1 MIEELFKQFLEHAK
15 TLKAATAFLWRR
27 MGALRLPQ
35 VAGSLSYTTVLSLV
49 PLLVIVLSILTIL
62 PQFQGFQKEIQNFMT
77 ENLMPARMSKIV
89 MQQIT
94 TFTERSSRLSLV
106 GGVFL
111 IFSSLSTMSII
122 DRAFDD
128 IWQIKKSTSFRRN
141 LAIYWAVITLGPFVF
156 GGALFLINF
165 VMHGLSLI
173 NIPLLGPLLNWLLPF
188 VLSMGAFAALYV
200 FVPNRKVLWKDALV
214 GGFLA
219 ALVFL
224 LLTKSFSAV
233 FKYFSGY
240 AILYGAFSIVPAFFL
255 WLYVFW
261 MGILFGAGITANLPI
276 LKYERWRREARAGD
290 RLPEALMVL
299 YLLHQAQRSPA
310 RMMSWSAL
318 QQQIKL
324 NSEELAHIVECL
336 QARGW
341 VGKIQRTDG
350 GYGWALIAD
359 GEQVR
364 LADVYDAFVFDTP
377 YFANLAEQ
385 QNLPWAR
392 YLTELQHTAAH
403 DVSLN
408 QLFEAKTVANP

>member
-1 MIEELFKQFLEHAK
+1 MIEELFKPLLEQGK
-15 TLKAATAFLWRR
+15 RLKAVMIFLWRR

-94 TFTERSSRLSLV
+94 TFTERSSSLSLV
-106 GGVFL
+106 GGIFL
-111 IFSSLSTMSII
+111 IFSSLSTMAII

-128 IWQIKKSTSFRRN
+128 IWQIKKRTSFRRN
-141 LAIYWAVITLGPFVF
+141 VTIYWAVLTLGPFVF
-156 GGALFLINF
+156 SGALLLINY
-165 VMHGLSLI
+165 VMHRLNFNSIPILGSFLS
-173 NIPLLGPLLNWLLPF
+173 WLLPF
-188 VLSMGAFAALYV
+188 VLSMLLFAALYV

-214 GGFLA
+214 GGFVA
-219 ALVFL
+219 AVIFL
-224 LLTKSFSAV
+224 LLSKSFSAV
-233 FKYFSGY
+233 FKSFSGY
-240 AILYGAFSIVPAFFL
+240 AILYGAFSIIPAFFL

-261 MGILFGAGITANLPI
+261 WGILFGAGITANLPI

-299 YLLHQAQRSPA
+299 YLLHQAQKSPA
-310 RMMSWSAL
+310 RMISWSAL

-324 NSEELAHIVECL
+324 NSEELSYIVECL
-336 QARGW
+336 QMLGW
-341 VGKIQRTDG
+341 VGKVQRVDG

-359 GEQVR
+359 GAQVR

-392 YLTELQHTAAH
+392 YLTELQHTPAH
-403 DVSLN
+403 EVSLN
-408 QLFEAKTVANP
+408 QLFEAKQ